1 MANIP
6 EQYTLPIE
14 VASYDVG
21 PDNRLRLSG
30 VLRYQQEAGER
41 HLLPVGMG
49 WNALLDKGMVFVAS
63 RWHAHITRLPEMGER
78 VTLTTW
84 HRERRG
90 ARFLRCYEWR
100 DERGGLLLCGVMQ
113 FALVSTEDH
122 RLLRGDAFDPEG
134 ALPSHTESV
143 DCADPVRYKLPALT
157 AVRDYAVGWS
167 DTDRNQHMN
176 NTRYADLACDAL
188 ADRLAGHRFSD
199 VQMHFAGE
207 TRLGDTVT
215 LSVGEAD
222 AVYVQGDTARGT
234 AFTARLELVKDDDV

>member
-1 MANIP
+1 MAKVP

-41 HLLPVGMG
+41 HLIPAGMG
-49 WNALLDKGMVFVAS
+49 WNALIERGIAFVAS
-63 RWHAHITRLPEMGER
+63 RWHAHIVRLPEMNER

-84 HRERRG
+84 HREHRG

-100 DERGGLLLCGVMQ
+100 DAQGKLLLCGVMQ
-113 FALVSTEDH
+113 FALVSTVDH
-122 RLLRGDAFDPEG
+122 HLLRGDEFDPEG
-134 ALPSHTESV
+134 ALPACTQSV
-143 DCADPVRYKLPALT
+143 DCAAPARYKLPELT
-157 AVRDYAVGWS
+157 AVREYPVGWS
-167 DTDRNQHMN
+167 DTDINTHMN

-188 ADRLAGHRFSD
+188 ADKLAGHRIID

-215 LSVGEAD
+215 LAIGEAD
-222 AVYVQGDTARGT
+222 AAYVQGSTPRGT
-234 AFTARLELVKDDDV
+234 AFTARIELVSDDGI

>member
-1 MANIP
+1 MAKVP
-6 EQYTLPIE
+6 EQYTMPIE

-41 HLLPVGMG
+41 HLIPAEMG
-49 WNALLDKGMVFVAS
+49 WNALIERGIAFVAS
-63 RWHAHITRLPEMGER
+63 RWHVHILRLPEMNER

-84 HRERRG
+84 HREHRG

-100 DERGGLLLCGVMQ
+100 DAQGELLLCGVMQ
-113 FALVSTEDH
+113 FALVSTVDH
-122 RLLRGDAFDPEG
+122 HLLRGDEFDPEG
-134 ALPSHTESV
+134 TLPSCAQSV
-143 DCADPVRYKLPALT
+143 DCADPARYKLPQLT
-157 AVRDYAVGWS
+157 AVREYPVGWS
-167 DTDRNQHMN
+167 DTDINTHMN

-188 ADRLAGHRFSD
+188 ADKLAGHRIVD

-215 LSVGEAD
+215 LSIGEAD
-222 AVYVQGDTARGT
+222 AAYVQGSTPRGAAFSARV
-234 AFTARLELVKDDDV
+234 ELVSDDGI

>member
-1 MANIP
+1 MAKVP
-6 EQYTLPIE
+6 EKYGMPIDI
-14 VASYDVG
+14 ASYDVG

-41 HLLPVGMG
+41 HLVPAGMG
-49 WNALLDKGMVFVAS
+49 WNALIEQGVAFVAS
-63 RWHAHITRLPEMGER
+63 RWHAHIVRLPEMNER

-84 HRERRG
+84 HRERKG

-100 DERGGLLLCGVMQ
+100 DARGELLLCGVMQ
-113 FALVSTEDH
+113 FALVSTVDH
-122 RLLRGDAFDPEG
+122 HLLRGDEFDPEG
-134 ALPSHTESV
+134 TLPSCAQSV

-157 AVRDYAVGWS
+157 AVREYSVGWS
-167 DTDRNQHMN
+167 DTDINTHMN
-176 NTRYADLACDAL
+176 NTRYADLVCDAL
-188 ADRLAGHRFSD
+188 ADKLAGHRIVD

-222 AVYVQGDTARGT
+222 AAYVQGGTPRGT
-234 AFTARLELVKDDDV
+234 AFTARVELECDDDV

>member
-6 EQYTLPIE
+6 EQYTLSIE

-41 HLLPVGMG
+41 HLVPAGMG
-49 WNALLDKGMVFVAS
+49 WNVLLERGMAFVAS
-63 RWHAHITRLPEMGER
+63 RWHARIARLPEMGER

-84 HRERRG
+84 HREHRG

-100 DERGGLLLCGVMQ
+100 DAQGEVLLCGVMQ
-113 FALVSTEDH
+113 FALVSVDGH
-122 RLLRGDAFDPEG
+122 RLLRGDDFDPQG
-134 ALPSHTESV
+134 TLPSYATSV
-143 DCADPVRYKLPALT
+143 DCTDPARYTLPELT
-157 AVRDYAVGWS
+157 AVREYTVGWS
-167 DTDRNQHMN
+167 DTDRNTHMN

-188 ADRLAGHRFSD
+188 ADKLAAHRIVD

-215 LSVGEAD
+215 LSVGEGD
-222 AVYVQGDTARGT
+222 AAYVQGSTPRGA
-234 AFTARLELVKDDDV
+234 AFSARLELVSDDGI